1 MTGQRLASPLR
12 ALPVPVRPV
21 DGETPDSYF
30 RRLATA
36 NALTLPGLWA
46 HIRANNDQLPYERVL
61 HRATAE
67 LEILGSIPLDW
78 FAVNRARHLLPIRC
92 PHHGWRMRVCAT
104 CSRPPA
110 VRPGCRR
117 CAAGTDTQIA
127 SRDGAICLRH
137 RLWVYGDDIAVVGMP
152 AHLVA
157 EHRFRTALHDRGI
170 GLETGEL
177 QLADR
182 LLADWSREHPASGPD
197 AGSENRSSLFRA
209 YPQIVR
215 LTLTL
220 TDSRFT
226 ETLLDPHWS
235 PSQQALLL
243 TRAITEITHEPAPD
257 SALDGLWE
265 EIHTG
270 RRAVEAAFGMLGRR
284 QSRKCA
290 WQRAL
295 CAAAYTHRACLL
307 RHLDAKVSR
316 PRQDNI
322 PRVSTPTASAI
333 VRKQHPWSP

>member
-1 MTGQRLASPLR
+1 MTGQRLAYPLR

-36 NALTLPGLWA
+36 NALTPQGLWA

-67 LEILGSIPLDW
+67 LEILGGLPPGW
-78 FAVNRARHLLPIRC
+78 FAANRARHLLPIRC

-117 CAAGTDTQIA
+117 CADGTDTQIA
-127 SRDGAICLRH
+127 SRDGPVCLRH
-137 RLWVYGDDIAVVGMP
+137 RQWVYGDDGGIDIAGMP
-152 AHLVA
+152 AHLAA
-157 EHRFRTALHDRGI
+157 ERRFRTALHDRGI

-182 LLADWSREHPASGPD
+182 LLADWSRDHAGPGP
-197 AGSENRSSLFRA
+197 GSENHGSLFRA

-220 TDSRFT
+220 TDPRFI

-243 TRAITEITHEPAPD
+243 TRAITEITHEPPAD
-257 SALDGLWE
+257 TALAGVWD
-265 EIHTG
+265 EIHAG

-284 QSRKCA
+284 QARKCA

-307 RHLDAKVSR
+307 RHLDAKTSR
-316 PRQDNI
+316 PRLDRI
-322 PRVSTPTASAI
+322 PRVSTPSAATT
-333 VRKQHPWSP
+333 VRNQHPWSA